1 MPGGH
6 RLFLEYMESIANIRD
21 YVQRFSADDGITTAY
36 NLAVSRLTSFRD
48 IHIQIVA
55 RYIISPS
62 RKPLQDLIH
71 GINIATA
78 STNKASKTGL
88 SGTGGTELMPFLK
101 QSRNETKGALLS

>member
-1 MPGGH
+1 MRKYMPGGH

-21 YVQRFSADDGITTAY
+21 YVQRFSADERITTAY
-36 NLAVSRLTSFRD
+36 NLAASRLTSFGD

-62 RKPLQDLIH
+62 RNPLQDLIH

-78 STNKASKTGL
+78 STNKTSKTGL
-88 SGTGGTELMPFLK
+88 SGTGGTELMP
-101 QSRNETKGALLS
+101 